1 MMSTERVLE
10 YCHLE
15 PEKQPAKPKGIPESW
30 PAYGRIEFQHIFYR
44 YFKDADAVLRDLSFV
59 IKPKEKIGL

>member
-15 PEKQPAKPKGIPESW
+15 PEKQPHKPQKVADDW
-30 PAYGRIEFQHIFYR
+30 PAHGGIEFRNVFYR
-44 YFKDADAVLRDLSFV
+44 YFKDADPVLRGLSFV
-59 IKPKEKIGL
+59 IKPKEKIGK

>member
-15 PEKQPAKPKGIPESW
+15 SEKQPEKPQEIPKSW
-30 PAYGRIEFQHIFYR
+30 PAHGKLEFHYVCYR
-44 YFKDADAVLRDLSFV
+44 YFEDADPVLRDLSFV
-59 IKPKEKIGL
+59 IKPKEKIGM